1 MTRSIFKHIFPF
13 LPVFI
18 LIAAC
23 AKISSP
29 TGGPRDK
36 EPPYVVKS
44 IPVNGAINFKE
55 KRIAITFNE
64 YVVLDKITDKFMVSP
79 PMNKKPRVF
88 LRGKSVIVEYEDNLR
103 DSTTYTFYFQDAI
116 RDLNEGNPI
125 ENYQFVFSTG
135 SVIDSLSVTGNVY
148 NALNLDPPEAT
159 LVLLHK
165 DLADSAVIKR
175 LPDYISKVDKK
186 GYFRIDNVKGGTYRL
201 YALKDADNSKNFN
214 LADEEMG
221 FMNSPVEITAE
232 KNYTPVKPDTIK
244 IKPGKVKTAD
254 TVIIKGEYKLILFQ
268 SPKKNHYLTSSSRS
282 MPYKLTYTLSLPPDS
297 LGFDFSIPGTDR
309 NSYFMEKSRE
319 NDTILIWITDTALY
333 SRQQILTLFTYPF
346 TDTTGNLIQ
355 KQDTIQMRFLIPRSP
370 RARAKPAPFGITSN
384 ISSGSIKPGWQI
396 VFKSQTPFRAPDTS
410 RIRLYVIEEKNR
422 TKMPFSFIRDSLN
435 SCRLTLDVLP
445 EKGKSYL
452 FIADAAAFGNIYGEQ
467 SDSTGTRF
475 VVRDE
480 KTFGSLLLNIKNYVG
495 DRIIQLLSSEG
506 KLIGEKK
513 MQKDGKVEFKYIDQ
527 GKYRLRVIYD
537 LNGDGKWTT
546 GDFITGRQPE
556 PVSYYN
562 QELYI
567 KEGWVEDQDW
577 DISEQNIKKIINTSA
592 VSRTNN
598 QN

>member
-44 IPVNGAINFKE
+44 IPVNSAINFKE

-297 LGFDFSIPGTDR
+297 LGFDFSIPGTER

-319 NDTILIWITDTALY
+319 NDTILIWITDTTLY

-355 KQDTIQMRFLIPRSP
+355 KQDTIQMRFLIPRAP
-370 RARAKPAPFGITSN
+370 RARAKPAPFGVTSN

-452 FIADAAAFGNIYGEQ
+452 FIADSAAFGNIYGEQ

>member
-1 MTRSIFKHIFPF
+1 MTRSIFKHIFPV

-44 IPVNGAINFKE
+44 MPVNGAINFKE
-55 KRIAITFNE
+55 KRITITFNE
-64 YVVLDKITDKFMVSP
+64 YVILDKITDKFMVSP
-79 PMNKKPRVF
+79 PMNKKPKVY
-88 LRGKSVIVEYEDNLR
+88 LRGKNVIVEYEDNLH

-148 NALNLDPPEAT
+148 NALNLDPPEET
-159 LVLLHK
+159 LVLLHR
-165 DLADSAVIKR
+165 DLADSAVMKR

-214 LADEEMG
+214 LSDEEIG

-254 TVIIKGEYKLILFQ
+254 TAIITGEYKLILFQ
-268 SPKKNHYLTSSSRS
+268 PPKKNHYLTSSSRS

-297 LGFDFSIPGTDR
+297 MGFNFSIPGTDR
-309 NSYFMEKSRE
+309 NSYFMERSRE
-319 NDTILIWITDTALY
+319 NDTIIIWMTDTALY
-333 SRQQILTLFTYPF
+333 SRQQIITLFTYPF

-355 KQDTIQMRFLIPRSP
+355 KQDTIQMRFLIPRST
-370 RARAKPAPFGITSN
+370 RARAKPAPFRVTSN
-384 ISSGSIKPGWQI
+384 ISAGSIKPGWQI
-396 VFKSQTPFRAPDTS
+396 VFKSQTPFRVPDTS
-410 RIRLYVIEEKNR
+410 RIRLYVTEEKNR
-422 TKMPFSFIRDSLN
+422 TKVSFSFIRDSLN
-435 SCRLTLDVLP
+435 SCQLALNIQP
-445 EKGKSYL
+445 EKGKNYL
-452 FIADAAAFGNIYGEQ
+452 FIADSAAFGNIYGEQ

-480 KTFGSLLLNIKNYVG
+480 KTFGSLLFNIKNYEG
-495 DRIIQLLSSEG
+495 DRIIQLLSAEG
-506 KLIGEKK
+506 KLTGEKK
-513 MQKDGKVEFKYIDQ
+513 MKKDGKVEFKYLDQ

-537 LNGDGKWTT
+537 FNGDGKWTT
-546 GDFITGRQPE
+546 GDFITGKQPE

-567 KEGWVEDQDW
+567 KEGWDEDQDW
-577 DISEQNIKKIINTSA
+577 DISEQNIKKTIKMSA
-592 VSRTNN
+592 VSRADN

>member
-1 MTRSIFKHIFPF
+1 MTRSIFKHIFPVI
-13 LPVFI
+13 PVFI

-23 AKISSP
+23 AKVSSP

-36 EPPYVVKS
+36 EPPHVVKS
-44 IPVNGAINFKE
+44 IPVNGAINFRE
-55 KRIAITFNE
+55 KKIAITFNE

-79 PMNKKPRVF
+79 PMNKKPRIF
-88 LRGKSVIVEYEDNLR
+88 LRGKSVIIEYEDKLR

-165 DLADSAVIKR
+165 DLADSAVIKK

-244 IKPGKVKTAD
+244 IKPGKVKAVD

-319 NDTILIWITDTALY
+319 NDTILIWMTDTALY
-333 SRQQILTLFTYPF
+333 SRPQIITLFTYPF
-346 TDTTGNLIQ
+346 TDTTGNLIR
-355 KQDTIQMRFLIPRSP
+355 KQDTIQMRFVIPRSP
-370 RARAKPAPFGITSN
+370 RVRAKPAPFRVTSN

-435 SCRLTLDVLP
+435 SCRLTLDVQP

-452 FIADAAAFGNIYGEQ
+452 FIADLAAFGNIYGEQ

-480 KTFGSLLLNIKNYVG
+480 KTFGSILINIKNYVG
-495 DRIIQLLSSEG
+495 DRIIQLLSADG
-506 KLIGEKK
+506 KLTGEKK

-537 LNGDGKWTT
+537 LNGDGKWTS

>member
-1 MTRSIFKHIFPF
+1 MTRSIFKHLFPV

-23 AKISSP
+23 AKVSSP

-44 IPVNGAINFKE
+44 LPVNGAINFKE

-64 YVVLDKITDKFMVSP
+64 YVALDKITDKFMVSP
-79 PMNKKPRVF
+79 PMKKKPRIF
-88 LRGKSVIVEYEDNLR
+88 LRKKSVIVEYEDNLR

-148 NALNLDPPEAT
+148 NALDLDPPEAT

-221 FMNSPVEITAE
+221 FMNSPVEITPE

-244 IKPGKVKTAD
+244 IKPGKVKAVD
-254 TVIIKGEYKLILFQ
+254 TVIIKGEYKMILFQ

-319 NDTILIWITDTALY
+319 NDTILIWMTDTALY
-333 SRQQILTLFTYPF
+333 SRQQIITLFTYPF

-355 KQDTIQMRFLIPRSP
+355 KQDTIQMRFVIPRSP
-370 RARAKPAPFGITSN
+370 RTRAKPAPFRVTSN

-422 TKMPFSFIRDSLN
+422 IKKPFSFIRDSLN
-435 SCRLTLDVLP
+435 SCRLTLDVQP
-445 EKGKSYL
+445 ERGKSYL
-452 FIADAAAFGNIYGEQ
+452 FIADSAAFGNIYGEK

-480 KTFGSLLLNIKNYVG
+480 KTFGSILLNIKNYVFPPKG
-495 DRIIQLLSSEG
+495 
-506 KLIGEKK
+506 
-513 MQKDGKVEFKYIDQ
+513 
-527 GKYRLRVIYD
+527 
-537 LNGDGKWTT
+537 NW
-546 GDFITGRQPE
+546 
-556 PVSYYN
+556 
-562 QELYI
+562 
-567 KEGWVEDQDW
+567 
-577 DISEQNIKKIINTSA
+577 
-592 VSRTNN
+592 
-598 QN
+598 

>member
-1 MTRSIFKHIFPF
+1 MTRSIFKHIFPV

-44 IPVNGAINFKE
+44 MPVNGAINFKE
-55 KRIAITFNE
+55 KRITITFNE
-64 YVVLDKITDKFMVSP
+64 YVTLDKITDKFMVSP
-79 PMNKKPRVF
+79 PMNKKPKVF
-88 LRGKSVIVEYEDNLR
+88 LRGKNVIVEYEDNLH

-116 RDLNEGNPI
+116 RDLNEGNPV

-148 NALNLDPPEAT
+148 NALNLDPPEKT
-159 LVLLHK
+159 LVLLHR
-165 DLADSAVIKR
+165 DLEDSAVMKR

-214 LADEEMG
+214 LADEEIG

-254 TVIIKGEYKLILFQ
+254 TAIITGEYKLILFQ
-268 SPKKNHYLTSSSRS
+268 PPKKNHYITSSSRS

-297 LGFDFSIPGTDR
+297 MGFNFSIPGTDS
-309 NSYFMEKSRE
+309 NSYFMERSRE
-319 NDTILIWITDTALY
+319 NDTIIIWMTDTALY
-333 SRQQILTLFTYPF
+333 SRQQIITLFTYPF

-355 KQDTIQMRFLIPRSP
+355 KQDTIQMRFLIPRST
-370 RARAKPAPFGITSN
+370 RARAKPAPFRVASN
-384 ISSGSIKPGWQI
+384 ISAGSIKPGWQI
-396 VFKSQTPFRAPDTS
+396 VFKSQTPFRVPDTS
-410 RIRLYVIEEKNR
+410 RIRLYVTEEKNR
-422 TKMPFSFIRDSLN
+422 TKVPFSFIRDRLN
-435 SCRLTLDVLP
+435 SCQLALNIQP
-445 EKGKSYL
+445 EKGKNYL
-452 FIADAAAFGNIYGEQ
+452 FIADSAAFGNIYGEQ

-480 KTFGSLLLNIKNYVG
+480 KTFGSLLFNIKNYEG
-495 DRIIQLLSSEG
+495 NRIIQLLSAEG
-506 KLIGEKK
+506 KLTGEKK
-513 MQKDGKVEFKYIDQ
+513 MKKDGKVEFKYLDQ

-537 LNGDGKWTT
+537 FNGDGKWTT
-546 GDFITGRQPE
+546 GDFITGKQPE

-567 KEGWVEDQDW
+567 KEGWDEDQDW
-577 DISEQNIKKIINTSA
+577 DISEQNIKKIIKMST
-592 VSRTNN
+592 VSRADN